1 MRLGERR
8 RLRRWRRGHASAD
21 GRTDGYARA
30 DGHALSRLPLS
41 DEHARADEYAE
52 AYRHEH
58 AAPTD
63 GDAHEDANGDTHE
76 HAFLPHASAVYWL
89 AGAVQEDAHPYT
101 PAWLL
106 VSLEEEHGK
115 NNI

>member
-1 MRLGERR
+1 VRLGERR
-8 RLRRWRRGHASAD
+8 RLRRWQRGHACAD
-21 GRTDGYARA
+21 GRADGYARA

-41 DEHARADEYAE
+41 DGHARADEYAE

-76 HAFLPHASAVYWL
+76 TANGDTH
-89 AGAVQEDAHPYT
+89 EDADSN
-101 PAWLL
+101 AVSARML
-106 VSLEEEHGK
+106 VERHK
-115 NNI
+115 MQV